1 MSTQLFHDGGEM
13 SMGNS
18 QINSAYIVHSQV
30 IGLNDQP
37 FPPKE
42 KLRSVWHPLFNNK
55 NCFTDLCKLIDFG
68 AYSEINNKRIIS
80 SIPFICN
87 LGPVLF
93 NTRSVRLV
101 NSFEREW
108 LGQSLCGTDDDDFIE
123 DDERLFFGYDSQL
136 EDQRMNYLCFEIYN
150 PLFLRA
156 KTKDE
161 TQVEG
166 KIFLHI
172 YPSGYLVFHVAVAL
186 NWRDGRN
193 LKGLH
198 KILKE
203 TRPWRKDSNWTW
215 SSKLGSGRLP
225 EIIKIIKNKIQQSFY
240 VDSFTPLQQGTWWS
254 SLKLVSAAEGKHIAT
269 ELLLPDNKYEIV
281 DMRGKSTSLKYLYSS
296 RQGLVCIF
304 QPTGT
309 WPEYKRKIAL
319 HLFWKILVLTEFV
332 AFKNKL
338 YEDYAKFLRRE
349 VNQLKDFRL
358 SLKRK
363 ATKEDLFRFSAY
375 DPTIPQFLL
384 ALDNHIQSARPFHRF
399 IYSTISTGTGFDE
412 RREKVMKLINEW
424 EEEVEQ
430 WEPILISLWKKII
443 SPVRSLLAQS

>member
-1 MSTQLFHDGGEM
+1 MSTQLFLDGDEKN
-13 SMGNS
+13 MGNS
-18 QINSAYIVHSQV
+18 QIDSAYIVHSQV

-42 KLRSVWHPLFNNK
+42 KLRSVWHPLFNSK

-68 AYSEINNKRIIS
+68 AYSEINNEPVIS

-87 LGPVLF
+87 LGPVWF
-93 NTRSVRLV
+93 NTQSVRLM
-101 NSFEREW
+101 NSLEGEW
-108 LGQSLCGTDDDDFIE
+108 LGQSLCRTDDDFIE
-123 DDERLFFGYDSQL
+123 DDFNDDELRLFFGHDSQL
-136 EDQRMNYLCFEIYN
+136 EDQRMNYLSFEIYN
-150 PLFLRA
+150 PLFIRA
-156 KTKDE
+156 KTEDE

-193 LKGLH
+193 LDGLH

-203 TRPWRKDSNWTW
+203 TRPWRTDSNWTW
-215 SSKLGSGRLP
+215 SSKLGSGRLS
-225 EIIKIIKNKIQQSFY
+225 EIIKTIKDKIQQSFY
-240 VDSFTPLQQGTWWS
+240 VDSSTPLQQGTWWS
-254 SLKLVSAAEGKHIAT
+254 SLKLISAAEGKHIAT
-269 ELLLPDNKYEIV
+269 ELSLHENKYEIV
-281 DMRGKSTSLKYLYSS
+281 DMQDKFTSLKYLYSS

-304 QPTGT
+304 QP
-309 WPEYKRKIAL
+309 ECKRKTAL
-319 HLFWKILVLTEFV
+319 HFFWKILVFTEFV
-332 AFKNKL
+332 AFKHKL

-363 ATKEDLFRFSAY
+363 ATKEDLLRFSVY
-375 DPTIPQFLL
+375 DHTIPQFLF
-384 ALDNHIQSARPFHRF
+384 ALDNHIQSAKPFHRF

-424 EEEVEQ
+424 EEEVKQ
-430 WEPILISLWKKII
+430 WEPISAALWKKII
-443 SPVRSLLAQS
+443 SPIRSFLAMN

>member
-1 MSTQLFHDGGEM
+1 MSTQLFLDGGEKN
-13 SMGNS
+13 MGNS
-18 QINSAYIVHSQV
+18 QIDSAYIVHSQV

-42 KLRSVWHPLFNNK
+42 KLRSVWHPLFNSK

-68 AYSEINNKRIIS
+68 AYSEINNEPVIS

-87 LGPVLF
+87 LGPVWF
-93 NTRSVRLV
+93 NTRSVRLM
-101 NSFEREW
+101 NSSEREW
-108 LGQSLCGTDDDDFIE
+108 LGQSLCRTDDDFIE
-123 DDERLFFGYDSQL
+123 DDFNDDELRLFFGHDSQL

-150 PLFLRA
+150 PLFIRA
-156 KTKDE
+156 KTEDE

-193 LKGLH
+193 LDGLH

-203 TRPWRKDSNWTW
+203 TRPWRTDSNWTW
-215 SSKLGSGRLP
+215 SSKLGSGRLS
-225 EIIKIIKNKIQQSFY
+225 EIIKTIKDKIQQSFY
-240 VDSFTPLQQGTWWS
+240 VDSSTPLQQGTWWS
-254 SLKLVSAAEGKHIAT
+254 SLKLISAAEGKHIAT
-269 ELLLPDNKYEIV
+269 ELLLPENKYEIV
-281 DMRGKSTSLKYLYSS
+281 DMQDKFTSLKYLYSS
-296 RQGLVCIF
+296 RQGLVCVF
-304 QPTGT
+304 QP
-309 WPEYKRKIAL
+309 ECKRKTAL
-319 HLFWKILVLTEFV
+319 HFFWKILVLTEFV
-332 AFKNKL
+332 AFKHKL

-363 ATKEDLFRFSAY
+363 ATKEDLLRFSAY
-375 DPTIPQFLL
+375 DHTIPQFLF

-430 WEPILISLWKKII
+430 WEPILVALWKKII
-443 SPVRSLLAQS
+443 SPVRSLLA